1 MIQVFKPSLGEAEFD
16 AVKKVMQSGWIGLGP
31 ITQEFEEKFS
41 SYIGAKYAIGL
52 NSGTAALHLALK
64 CYDLAPGDE
73 VIVPSLTFVST
84 VHAIRYV
91 GATPVFADVNED
103 TLCLDVNDVSRKIT
117 PYTKAVIPVHYGGH
131 PCDLDELHAISDP
144 RGILVIEDAAHAAG
158 AIYKGRRIGSIS
170 QATCFSFHAVKNM
183 TMGEGGAISTDDGQV
198 NSRIR
203 KLRWVGINKD
213 TWVRSSDSKTYGWYY
228 EVEELGY
235 KYHLSDIPAAIGI
248 VQLQKL
254 DNMNLRR
261 RELVRIYN
269 KELSKNAWITTP
281 VERDYVSSACHNYV
295 VKTAFRDRL
304 NIFLKEKGI
313 ATGVHYM
320 PAHLHPVY
328 RGIPAEVPKT
338 EIIWRQLLTLPLYPD
353 LSDKELAYIIRSI
366 HEFKP

>member
-183 TMGEGGAISTDDGQV
+183 TMGEGGQY
-198 NSRIR
+198 
-203 KLRWVGINKD
+203 LRTMAK
-213 TWVRSSDSKTYGWYY
+213 
-228 EVEELGY
+228 
-235 KYHLSDIPAAIGI
+235 
-248 VQLQKL
+248 
-254 DNMNLRR
+254 
-261 RELVRIYN
+261 
-269 KELSKNAWITTP
+269 
-281 VERDYVSSACHNYV
+281 
-295 VKTAFRDRL
+295 
-304 NIFLKEKGI
+304 
-313 ATGVHYM
+313 
-320 PAHLHPVY
+320 
-328 RGIPAEVPKT
+328 
-338 EIIWRQLLTLPLYPD
+338 
-353 LSDKELAYIIRSI
+353 
-366 HEFKP
+366 

>member
-1 MIQVFKPSLGEAEFD
+1 M
-16 AVKKVMQSGWIGLGP
+16 
-31 ITQEFEEKFS
+31 
-41 SYIGAKYAIGL
+41 
-52 NSGTAALHLALK
+52 
-64 CYDLAPGDE
+64 
-73 VIVPSLTFVST
+73 
-84 VHAIRYV
+84 
-91 GATPVFADVNED
+91 
-103 TLCLDVNDVSRKIT
+103 
-117 PYTKAVIPVHYGGH
+117 
-131 PCDLDELHAISDP
+131 
-144 RGILVIEDAAHAAG
+144 
-158 AIYKGRRIGSIS
+158 
-170 QATCFSFHAVKNM
+170 
-183 TMGEGGAISTDDGQV
+183 
-198 NSRIR
+198 
-203 KLRWVGINKD
+203 
-213 TWVRSSDSKTYGWYY
+213 RSSDSKTYGWYY